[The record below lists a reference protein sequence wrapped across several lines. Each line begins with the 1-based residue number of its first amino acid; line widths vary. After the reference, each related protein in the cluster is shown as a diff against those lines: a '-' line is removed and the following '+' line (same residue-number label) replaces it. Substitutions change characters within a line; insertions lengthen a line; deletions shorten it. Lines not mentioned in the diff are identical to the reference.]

1 MPLGKEDRD
10 QQNKGGIFLPA
21 DLAGQGNPLVG
32 NDSVNGSDLLEA
44 ATEGVA
50 ALLDAAI
57 DPVVK
62 PGNVEQVGL
71 GAVDLLDVDQGV
83 VNHIQGVRGNQAR
96 SVAKQ
101 AADFIAAGVQQVKGV
116 VGIVQPAADG
126 AKGLALLIG
135 DWNLARAAFL
145 GQVEGVNHWS
155 CSF

>member
-1 MPLGKEDRD
+1 MPLGEKDRD

-21 DLAGQGNPLVG
+21 DLAGQGHPLVG
-32 NDSVNGSDLLEA
+32 YYRVNGSHLLKTVPE
-44 ATEGVA
+44 VIA

-57 DPVVK
+57 DPVVE

-83 VNHIQGVRGNQAR
+83 VNHIQGERCDQAG
-96 SVAKQ
+96 AIAEQ
-101 AADFIAAGVQQVKGV
+101 AADLITAGVQQVKGV

-135 DWNLARAAFL
+135 DWNLARSAFL
-145 GQVEGVNHWS
+145 GQVKGVNHWS